1 MLRIKLRYD
10 DVEVMVQRFAANVGK
25 SGLFLPTRS
34 LQPIGAEIKFE
45 LRLADDTA
53 VLVGQ
58 GRVKAANAHDPHN
71 PRAAAGLAIELMRV
85 TPQSRALILRM
96 LQRRRELGLP
106 EVGLP
111 TAADVDAARR
121 SEVESGPVHVAPPTS
136 GPIPVAVPP
145 TSGPIPVAV
154 PPTSG
159 PVPVA
164 ASPSAVVAPAAA
176 PIGEGLLT
184 APRRTTGPIAVASV
198 AAIAP
203 LPPEPPR
210 KRRTP
215 LSELIER
222 ASGPTAAAV
231 PGLDDNVDIAATIAR
246 ARALAGGSPDDELDA
261 LSEAAAA
268 PIEIS
273 IEAASAELAK
283 QLGGSAVRRDRSAGW
298 APPPATSSHL
308 VAAALA
314 GEPGA
319 LRLGSEPGEP
329 DDAAPPL
336 PAIGEPSAS
345 GDDAPVPGIAEPSA
359 FGGDEPVQAMAA
371 PSASDEDEP
380 VTGPSASDEPAVD
393 AAAPAAPETDDDR
406 IDDAL
411 AELDSDERT
420 ELGDRPAEGGGF
432 ELPADADEE
441 DDEEDEQPRGHIE
454 AREPPLELG
463 VDEFDDFEILAE
475 ADADD
480 EDLLASSAEH
490 DAAPRRRAVR
500 PATAERR
507 PSELDFAS
515 RLDLGDD
522 SDRYTA
528 PSADDFS
535 AHHVIDSAPDELTGQ
550 HHASRPRIDARSAD
564 PYQVS
569 AGKALAALEA
579 DEDAFEDD
587 AEVTDDP
594 DAYAHR
600 RVVQP
605 IFEPESS
612 SSVTL
617 AGAPSES
624 IDVDP
629 PSQRRGGLAESRPA
643 RGQPARSEP
652 RPSPYPEP
660 WPATPPEPRASQ
672 RSEPRA
678 TVRSEPRP
686 SPYPEPRP
694 TVRPEPRP
702 SPYPEPRSAARP
714 EPRASQRPEPRAS
727 QRPEPAMLRHSPLS
741 LHDGPVE
748 DYELEHAL
756 EALDVDLDD
765 LSIPHAATQL
775 QRDASRPSAA
785 PQPRATVAT
794 PSRPIRPSAASPG
807 SGRVSAPRAPSEG
820 SIDIDFD
827 DDD

>member
-1 MLRIKLRYD
+1 
-10 DVEVMVQRFAANVGK
+10 
-25 SGLFLPTRS
+25 
-34 LQPIGAEIKFE
+34 
-45 LRLADDTA
+45 
-53 VLVGQ
+53 
-58 GRVKAANAHDPHN
+58 
-71 PRAAAGLAIELMRV
+71 
-85 TPQSRALILRM
+85 
-96 LQRRRELGLP
+96 
-106 EVGLP
+106 
-111 TAADVDAARR
+111 
-121 SEVESGPVHVAPPTS
+121 
-136 GPIPVAVPP
+136 
-145 TSGPIPVAV
+145 
-154 PPTSG
+154 
-159 PVPVA
+159 
-164 ASPSAVVAPAAA
+164 
-176 PIGEGLLT
+176 
-184 APRRTTGPIAVASV
+184 
-198 AAIAP
+198 
-203 LPPEPPR
+203 
-210 KRRTP
+210 
-215 LSELIER
+215 
-222 ASGPTAAAV
+222 
-231 PGLDDNVDIAATIAR
+231 
-246 ARALAGGSPDDELDA
+246 
-261 LSEAAAA
+261 
-268 PIEIS
+268 
-273 IEAASAELAK
+273 
-283 QLGGSAVRRDRSAGW
+283 
-298 APPPATSSHL
+298 

-319 LRLGSEPGEP
+319 PRLGSEPGEP
-329 DDAAPPL
+329 AAPAFAVEPDDAAPQALEEPDESAPPL
-336 PAIGEPSAS
+336 PAIGEPAAS
-345 GDDAPVPGIAEPSA
+345 GDDEPMRAMGEPSA
-359 FGGDEPVQAMAA
+359 GNERAMGEPSVA
-371 PSASDEDEP
+371 
-380 VTGPSASDEPAVD
+380 DEPAMD
-393 AAAPAAPETDDDR
+393 AAAPVAPASDDDR
-406 IDDAL
+406 IDEAL

-432 ELPADADEE
+432 ALPADADDLDDAGPDAADSFAGAASGFDDERAPDDGYDNE
-441 DDEEDEQPRGHIE
+441 DDEDDDEDEQTGGHIE
-454 AREPPLELG
+454 AREPPHELG

-480 EDLLASSAEH
+480 EDLLASSAER
-490 DAAPRRRAVR
+490 DAVPRRRAVR

-535 AHHVIDSAPDELTGQ
+535 AHHVIDNTPDELTGQ
-550 HHASRPRIDARSAD
+550 HHASRPRIDARIAD

-569 AGKALAALEA
+569 AGKALAALETG
-579 DEDAFEDD
+579 DDVFEDD

-594 DAYAHR
+594 DAYRLR

-617 AGAPSES
+617 AGVPSDS

-652 RPSPYPEP
+652 RPSPYPDP
-660 WPATPPEPRASQ
+660 WPAAPPEPRAPQ

-678 TVRSEPRP
+678 
-686 SPYPEPRP
+686 

-702 SPYPEPRSAARP
+702 SPYPEPRPAARP
-714 EPRASQRPEPRAS
+714 EPRASHRPEPRAS
-727 QRPEPAMLRHSPLS
+727 QRPEPAVLRHSPLS

-775 QRDASRPSAA
+775 QRDPSRPSAA